1 MNIKIDWKEFKYQI
15 ADFIFRK
22 ELDEA
27 FDMGKKHGAEY
38 ATKKISG
45 RLSMPSPKEELTK
58 TQLIGYDKANQLV
71 QACKYDIRVN
81 TGANVYEVL

>member
-1 MNIKIDWKEFKYQI
+1 MNIKIDWKELKYRI
-15 ADFIFRK
+15 ADLIFKK

-27 FDMGKKHGAEY
+27 FDMGKKQGAEY
-38 ATKKISG
+38 ATRKISN

-58 TQLIGYDKANQLV
+58 TQLIGYNKADQLV
-71 QACKYDIRVN
+71 QACKYDIRIN